1 MQVMQQLTPK
11 ERLLMYGAGLWLLL
25 GLVLGWLL
33 CRAGVG

>member
-1 MQVMQQLTPK
+1 MIYAP
-11 ERLLMYGAGLWLLL
+11 GLWLTPGLWLIL